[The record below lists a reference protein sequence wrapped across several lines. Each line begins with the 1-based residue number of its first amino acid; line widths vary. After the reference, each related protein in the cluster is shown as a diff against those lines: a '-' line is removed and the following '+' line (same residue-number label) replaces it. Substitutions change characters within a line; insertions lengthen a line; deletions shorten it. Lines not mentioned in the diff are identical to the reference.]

1 MPVLKSVKDKHF
13 LITINFLPGSSFKMM
28 PTIQDRQS
36 TSTSTSTSAISD
48 VTKSQPGTSS
58 IAVPL
63 IDIGTRADEKNDGN
77 SALSRK
83 TSRSLVSALRDSGFA
98 LVRSP
103 LLTPQLQSKALEAT
117 SRFLAMSSSS
127 SAITGGP
134 KSNDNTPVI
143 DVISHPTDPKVYA
156 MLDSEDQYDM
166 VAPDN
171 IIREY
176 VAALQL
182 IKMDVLRHISVGLF
196 EDEDID
202 NNNDVDDDDDDK
214 KKNDVDFF
222 AKLHDENNDTLRL
235 ITYFPTHSETTANR
249 CKEHSD
255 YGTITLLSTDGVS
268 GLELFHKGQWL
279 HVPYIEGGVGGEC
292 WIVVSRMDPWSLAC
306 DAASRR
312 GSGVVE

>member
-1 MPVLKSVKDKHF
+1 
-13 LITINFLPGSSFKMM
+13 
-28 PTIQDRQS
+28 
-36 TSTSTSTSAISD
+36 
-48 VTKSQPGTSS
+48 
-58 IAVPL
+58 
-63 IDIGTRADEKNDGN
+63 
-77 SALSRK
+77 
-83 TSRSLVSALRDSGFA
+83 
-98 LVRSP
+98 
-103 LLTPQLQSKALEAT
+103 
-117 SRFLAMSSSS
+117 
-127 SAITGGP
+127 
-134 KSNDNTPVI
+134 
-143 DVISHPTDPKVYA
+143 

-202 NNNDVDDDDDDK
+202 NNNDVDDDDDK

-222 AKLHDENNDTLRL
+222 AKFHDENNDTLRL

-279 HVPYIEGGVGGEC
+279 PVPYVEGALVVNVGSLLAG
-292 WIVVSRMDPWSLAC
+292 WTHGALRATLHRVAGPALLNSGSNRQGLLDAVNHARTSMAFFADPNHDVSESLAATATATEK
-306 DAASRR
+306 DDLAVALGGLSVAEYIRFR
-312 GSGVVE
+312 SGGDDNQRSGVSFTAKESEIITKVDDASELL